1 LHFDGDSHESQGDNL
16 QSQSQIDESQVH
28 DLQAHE
34 SHVDVSQGDA
44 LQSHEFE
51 LQVDESQADD
61 SQVHDSQVDES
72 HASLGQAALSH
83 AEESHAPL
91 GQSALSHAETV
102 GSGAT
107 VADRGDW
114 PESSGWTAFSA
125 TARVAIKNTA
135 QAKPIRIMK
144 RFLSL
149 LTARSRRERKG
160 RE

>member
-1 LHFDGDSHESQGDNL
+1 LHFEGDSHESQGDNL

-34 SHVDVSQGDA
+34 SHVGVSQGDA

-102 GSGAT
+102 GSGTT

-114 PESSGWTAFSA
+114 PKSSAWTAFSA
-125 TARVAIKNTA
+125 AARVAMKNIA
-135 QAKPIRIMK
+135 QAKLIRTMNRI
-144 RFLSL
+144 LSL
-149 LTARSRRERKG
+149 SKALRRRERKG
-160 RE
+160 RG